1 MITIPKRPNRLVA
14 ERCWDVSCW
23 AIWEY
28 GAWFERRLMTSC
40 DGAPELGADLS
51 VDAMMSKA
59 DPAAVP
65 PSTP

>member
-1 MITIPKRPNRLVA
+1 
-14 ERCWDVSCW
+14 
-23 AIWEY
+23 
-28 GAWFERRLMTSC
+28 MTSC